1 MKKVLKWIGII
12 LLLLIAVIVIFA
24 FLGKD
29 QTENLTIQQIDLSE
43 ISDGTYTGNYDCYRW
58 SNQVEVTVLDHQITE
73 IQVVKIQAGRESLVE
88 TLTKEILDWQSPAV
102 DAVTGA
108 TVSSKA
114 FLKAVELALSGA
126 SE

>member
-12 LLLLIAVIVIFA
+12 IVLFIAAIAITA

-29 QTENLTIQQIDLSE
+29 QTENLTISQIDLSK
-43 ISDGTYTGNYDCYRW
+43 ISDGTYTGNYDSFRW
-58 SNQVEVTVLDHQITE
+58 TNHVEVTVQDHQITE
-73 IQVVKIQAGRESLVE
+73 IQVVKLQAGRESLVE
-88 TLTKEILDWQSPAV
+88 TLTKEILDRQTPAV

>member
-1 MKKVLKWIGII
+1 MKKVLKWAGII
-12 LLLLIAVIVIFA
+12 VFLLIAAVVIFA

-29 QTENLTIQQIDLSE
+29 QTANLTIGQIDLSK

-58 SNQVEVTVLDHQITE
+58 SNQVEVTVQDHQITE

-88 TLTKEILDWQSPAV
+88 TLTKEILDQQTPAV